1 LNYILLPDEIA
12 KATIPNGAKILYG
25 YILRLHKVRN
35 GCYAHNSYFSDTVG
49 VHDRQIQR
57 YLIKLKENGYI
68 WIYYKRDEKRRI
80 TSRQLVPRVKIDR
93 GTTNDKS
100 V

>member
-1 LNYILLPDEIA
+1 LNYILIPDDVA
-12 KATIPNGAKILYG
+12 KAPIPNGAKILYG

-35 GCYAHNSYFSDTVG
+35 GCYAQNAYFSDMVG

-57 YLIKLKENGYI
+57 YLIKLRDNNYI
-68 WIYYKRDEKRRI
+68 WIYYKRDNQRRI

-93 GTTNDKS
+93 KDGEEK
-100 V
+100 